1 MTHLTNLAFVV
12 FFVVFSDLK
21 LSLSADQ
28 RSDISKN
35 APGLTSQLGIPTKK
49 AACRHECLRPLFFS
63 GTRLSSFRYLPILSI
78 SSFTVSFAVS
88 LA

>member
-1 MTHLTNLAFVV
+1 MTHLATLGFVV

-28 RSDISKN
+28 RSVIYKN
-35 APGLTSQLGIPTKK
+35 EPGLTSQLGIPPKK
-49 AACRHECLRPLFFS
+49 RPAGMNATGHFFS
-63 GTRLSSFRYLPILSI
+63 
-78 SSFTVSFAVS
+78 AE